1 MKIVKL
7 LVLGAL
13 MAAAGAAQAFG
24 IGVRA
29 GTAGVGGDIAWNLVP
44 TLNARVGYSALKWN
58 TDFSTNGVQYD
69 GDLKLSNLNGLIDF
83 TPLGPLFRLTGG
95 FIYNDNKMDVRGVPT
110 IGGGGGSSLTGTVK
124 AGRSLAPYLGVGW
137 GNVAGAGINFYA
149 DLGIMFM
156 GSPKASLTANC
167 GTLSAAACAQLGN
180 QVAAEQARLEDK
192 LDRLKYYPVL
202 NIGLTIGF

>member
-1 MKIVKL
+1 MRLARV
-7 LVLGAL
+7 LVLGTFL
-13 MAAAGAAQAFG
+13 AAAGSAQAFG

-29 GTAGVGGDIAWNLVP
+29 GTTGVGGDVGWNIAP
-44 TLNARVGYSALKWN
+44 ALNARLGYSALKW
-58 TDFSTNGVQYD
+58 DHDVSTSGVQYD
-69 GDLKLSNLNGLIDF
+69 GDVKLSNLSGLVDF

-95 FIYNDNKMDVRGVPT
+95 FIYNDNKYDVRGVPAS
-110 IGGGGGSSLTGTVK
+110 GGGSGSSLTGTVK

-167 GTLSAAACAQLGN
+167 GSLSAAACAQL
-180 QVAAEQARLEDK
+180 QSEVAAEQARLEDK
-192 LDRLKYYPVL
+192 LDRIKYYPVL